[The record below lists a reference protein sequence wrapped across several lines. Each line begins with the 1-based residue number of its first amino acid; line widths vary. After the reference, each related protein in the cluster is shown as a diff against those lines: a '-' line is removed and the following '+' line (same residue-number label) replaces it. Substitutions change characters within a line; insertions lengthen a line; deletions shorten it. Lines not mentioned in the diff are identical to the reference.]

1 MALRQIIIGD
11 KITKAKTRKAEIEA
25 RKADAAKTRAALDEE
40 EKQLEAAHEEVDE
53 NTPAEDVK
61 VIEEKIAAWEE
72 QEETLQ
78 ELEAQIDEELEQV
91 EQEITDLEAQL
102 DEINERANTRKKTP
116 ECKTPETRKET
127 NDMIITRKD
136 WHGMDYQQRD
146 AFVARED
153 VKGFAQGIRDMIGGN
168 RRDIKGK
175 ELTIPDVMLP
185 VIRTVAEENSKLLKH
200 VNVQRV
206 PGTSRINVMGVI
218 PEAVW
223 EGMCDKISELDWSV
237 GQVEMDGYKVQ
248 GGLYLCNAIIED
260 SDLNLI
266 DEVINMLG
274 KAMGLAIDK
283 AILYGN
289 GTKMPKGIVARL
301 AEESKPAGYSNNA
314 PAWVD
319 LHESHLIAVTGKTDA
334 ALFKTIVEAT
344 GMIDSDYARGTT
356 FWAMNHKTRTKLI
369 AAALSIN
376 AAGAIVSG
384 IENAMPVVGGAIEEL
399 NFIPDDVIIGGYGDM
414 YVVAERAGMQMA
426 YSTEVKF
433 MDDQT
438 AFKGTARMDGMPVVP
453 SAFVAI
459 GINGAA
465 PTAAMTFA
473 SAT

>member
-1 MALRQIIIGD
+1 MALRQIILGD
-11 KITKAKTRKAEIEA
+11 KIAKAKERKAQAEA
-25 RKADAAKTRAALDEE
+25 RAEEAKKTRAELDAKEQE
-40 EKQLEAAHEEVDE
+40 LEAAKDEVDE
-53 NTPAEDVK
+53 NTPPEEVA
-61 VIEEKIAAWEE
+61 VIEEQITAWEA
-72 QEETLQ
+72 QESALQ
-78 ELEAQIDEELEQV
+78 ETETQIQQEIEQV
-91 EQEITDLEAQL
+91 QQEIEDLEAQL
-102 DEINERANTRKKTP
+102 EEINARAAARKKTP
-116 ECKTPETRKET
+116 EHKDTEIRKET
-127 NDMIITRKD
+127 NNMVITRKD

-153 VKGFAQGIRDMIGGN
+153 VKKFAQGVRDMIGGN

-175 ELTIPDVMLP
+175 ELTIPDEMIRI
-185 VIRTVAEENSKLLKH
+185 IRTVAEENSKLLKH

-206 PGTSRINVMGVI
+206 PGTSRINVMGVT

-223 EGMCDKISELDWSV
+223 EGMCDKISELDWTV

-301 AEESKPAGYSNNA
+301 AEETKPAGYSNNA
-314 PAWVD
+314 PEWVD

-334 ALFKTIVEAT
+334 ALFKAIVEAT
-344 GMIDSDYARGTT
+344 GVIDSDYARGTT

-369 AAALSIN
+369 SAALSIN

-384 IENAMPVVGGAIEEL
+384 VENTMPVVGGAIEEL

-414 YVVAERAGMQMA
+414 YSVAERAGMQMG
-426 YSTEVKF
+426 YSTDAKF
-433 MDDQT
+433 LDDQT
-438 AFKGTARMDGMPVVP
+438 AFRGTARMDGKPVVP

-459 GINGAA
+459 GINGTA
-465 PTAAMTFA
+465 PNATMTFA
-473 SAT
+473 SAS

>member
-1 MALRQIIIGD
+1 MALRQIILGD
-11 KITKAKTRKAEIEA
+11 KIAKAKEHKAAVEA
-25 RKADAAKTRAALDEE
+25 RAEEAKKTRAALD
-40 EKQLEAAHEEVDE
+40 A
-53 NTPAEDVK
+53 
-61 VIEEKIAAWEE
+61 
-72 QEETLQ
+72 QEQ
-78 ELEAQIDEELEQV
+78 ELEAAKDEVDESTPPEDVQVIEERITAWEEKESALQEMEQQIAQDLETVEAEIAELES
-91 EQEITDLEAQL
+91 QL
-102 DEINERANTRKKTP
+102 AELNARAESRKKTP
-116 ECKTPETRKET
+116 ERKAPETRKEKI
-127 NDMIITRKD
+127 DMVITRKD

-146 AFVARED
+146 AFAARED
-153 VKGFAQGIRDMIGGN
+153 VKAFAQGIRDMIGGN
-168 RRDIKGK
+168 RRDINGK

-206 PGTSRINVMGVI
+206 PGTSRINILGVT

-283 AILYGN
+283 AILYGT
-289 GTKMPKGIVARL
+289 GTKMPKGIVHRL
-301 AEESKPAGYSNNA
+301 AEETKPTGYSSNA

-319 LHESHLIAVTGKTDA
+319 LHATHLIAVTGKTDA
-334 ALFKTIVEAT
+334 ALFKAIVEAT
-344 GMIDSDYARGTT
+344 GVIDSDYARGTT

-369 AAALSIN
+369 SAALSIN

-384 IENAMPVVGGAIEEL
+384 IESTMPVVGGAIEEL

-414 YVVAERAGMQMA
+414 YVVAERAGMQMG
-426 YSTEVKF
+426 YSTEAKY

-438 AFKGTARMDGMPVVP
+438 AFRGTARMDGMPVMP
-453 SAFVAI
+453 AAFVAI

-465 PTAAMTFA
+465 PDATMTFA

>member
-1 MALRQIIIGD
+1 MALRQIVIGD
-11 KITKAKTRKAEIEA
+11 KIAKAKERKAQIAA
-25 RKADAAKTRAALDEE
+25 RKADAAKKRAELDEKE
-40 EKQLEAAHEEVDE
+40 QELEAAHEEVDE
-53 NTPAEDVK
+53 NTPQEDVQ
-61 VIEEKIAAWEE
+61 VIEEQIAAWEE
-72 QEETLQ
+72 QEANLQ
-78 ELEAQIDEELEQV
+78 EVEAKIEEELEQV
-91 EQEITDLEAQL
+91 EQEIADLEEQL
-102 DEINERANTRKKTP
+102 EEVNSRAAAHKKTP
-116 ECKTPETRKET
+116 ERQAPETRKET
-127 NDMIITRKD
+127 TDMMITRKD

-146 AFVARED
+146 AFAARAD
-153 VKGFAQGIRDMIGGN
+153 VKTFAQGVRDMIGGN

-206 PGTSRINVMGVI
+206 PGTSRINVMGVT

-223 EGMCDKISELDWSV
+223 EGMCDAISELDWSV

-283 AILYGN
+283 AILYGT
-289 GTKMPKGIVARL
+289 GTKMPQGIVTRL
-301 AEESKPAGYSNNA
+301 AEESKPVGYSNNA
-314 PAWVD
+314 PEWVD
-319 LHESHLIAVTGKTDA
+319 LHTTNLIAVTGKTDA
-334 ALFKTIVEAT
+334 ALFKAIVEGT
-344 GMIDSDYARGTT
+344 GAIDSDYARGTT

-369 AAALSIN
+369 SAALSIN

-384 IENAMPVVGGAIEEL
+384 VENTMPVVGGAIEEL

-414 YVVAERAGMQMA
+414 YVVAERAGMQMG
-426 YSTEVKF
+426 YSTEAKF

-438 AFKGTARMDGMPVVP
+438 AFRGTARMDGKPVVP
-453 SAFVAI
+453 AAFVAI
-459 GINGAA
+459 GINGNTPDA
-465 PTAAMTFA
+465 TMTFA
-473 SAT
+473 TAS